1 MKFATVAM
9 MSGALLSGA
18 PGARAEVAKPEPP
31 APPSAWEPTTWCGEP
46 AYAATCRGWRAVVSV
61 ERGRLVA
68 FGPAGDAGRNLLFAP
83 PTRSDP
89 AGWGGHRAWLGPQD
103 TWPGGWPPAKAWEYS
118 AAAKA
123 GVSGVRLTLDL
134 PPSGGDWP
142 DLLREYFWSDDALH
156 CRVYARGGHRPA
168 QIIEILQV
176 RPEAVVT
183 VQARP
188 EEHARHG
195 YVQLHLGRTPSP
207 QPVFTPPPHVT
218 ERGHG
223 GLELR
228 FLNRTEKLGFKPQPL
243 SARIDDVVLEVSPGE
258 MSGEVVSTPD
268 EGFVTQVY
276 LGSGENQ
283 LIELEQLSP
292 MFRSGSPAMFEL
304 VLRAHRLR

>member
-9 MSGALLSGA
+9 ITGAFLSGA
-18 PGARAEVAKPEPP
+18 PGALAEAAKTEPP
-31 APPSAWEPTTWCGEP
+31 ATWQPTRWCGEA
-46 AYAATCRGWRAVVSV
+46 AYAATCQGWRAVVSV

-68 FGPAGDAGRNLLFAP
+68 FGPAGDAARNLLFAP
-83 PTRSDP
+83 PTRSNP

-118 AAAKA
+118 AAARA
-123 GVSGVRLTLDL
+123 GVSGSHLTLDL
-134 PPSGGDWP
+134 LPSGGDWP
-142 DLLREYFWSDDALH
+142 DLQRDYFWSDGALH
-156 CRVYARGGHRPA
+156 CRIHARGGRRAA

-183 VQARP
+183 VNARP

-223 GLELR
+223 VVELR
-228 FLNRTEKLGFKPQPL
+228 FLNRTEKLGFKPQTL
-243 SARIDDVVLEVSPGE
+243 SARLADVVLEVSPGE
-258 MSGEVVSTPD
+258 TVGEVVSTPD
-268 EGFVTQVY
+268 DGFVTQVY

-292 MFRSGSPAMFEL
+292 MFRAGVPATFEL
-304 VLRAHRLR
+304 VIRAHSLR